1 MSRELALKVRDLNVW
16 YRPGGV
22 IRRSRL
28 VPVLHDIS
36 FDLWRGEALGLVGES
51 GSGKSTLART
61 ILGMVPD
68 YTGTVTHFTKRP
80 QMIFQDP
87 YSSLNPSRTVG
98 WILSEPLKIYGKYDA
113 RERERRVRE
122 TIGLVGLPAESYDML
137 PAHLSG
143 GQRQRVSIAR
153 AILKNPPILILDEAT
168 SALDTESERLVQDA
182 LERLMKTRTT
192 VAIAHRLSTIKN
204 ADEICVL
211 HEGEIVERGTHEELL
226 EKGGY
231 YRKLHEMQK

>member
-1 MSRELALKVRDLNVW
+1 MSRELALQVRDLNVW

-68 YTGTVTHFTKRP
+68 YTGTVTHYTKRP

-98 WILSEPLKIYGKYDA
+98 ATFARFRASLTTTAPISAAGVFFRAPPKEP
-113 RERERRVRE
+113 
-122 TIGLVGLPAESYDML
+122 
-137 PAHLSG
+137 
-143 GQRQRVSIAR
+143 IAVLQQFTTYR
-153 AILKNPPILILDEAT
+153 SFIIFPPT
-168 SALDTESERLVQDA
+168 
-182 LERLMKTRTT
+182 
-192 VAIAHRLSTIKN
+192 
-204 ADEICVL
+204 
-211 HEGEIVERGTHEELL
+211 
-226 EKGGY
+226 
-231 YRKLHEMQK
+231 

>member
-1 MSRELALKVRDLNVW
+1 MSRELALQVRDLNVW

-122 TIGLVGLPAESYDML
+122 TIGLVGLPAESYDMR

-143 GQRQRVSIAR
+143 GQRQRVSIAS
-153 AILKNPPILILDEAT
+153 ALIQKPALIIADEAV
-168 SALDTESERLVQDA
+168 SALDVTIQAQILELMGAAAPRAGDQLPLYLARSERGVSA
-182 LERLMKTRTT
+182 LRPLHGHAGR
-192 VAIAHRLSTIKN
+192 AHRR
-204 ADEICVL
+204 A
-211 HEGEIVERGTHEELL
+211 GPRRGAL
-226 EKGGY
+226 
-231 YRKLHEMQK
+231 

>member
-1 MSRELALKVRDLNVW
+1 MSRELALQVRDLNVW

-68 YTGTVTHFTKRP
+68 YTGTVTHYTKRP

-137 PAHLSG
+137 PAHLAG
-143 GQRQRVSIAR
+143 GQRQRRTGKPAKEDQSGKTAGAGTVG
-153 AILKNPPILILDEAT
+153 
-168 SALDTESERLVQDA
+168 SADQIPDPEQIFAGSA
-182 LERLMKTRTT
+182 GHP
-192 VAIAHRLSTIKN
+192 A
-204 ADEICVL
+204 
-211 HEGEIVERGTHEELL
+211 
-226 EKGGY
+226 
-231 YRKLHEMQK
+231 

>member
-1 MSRELALKVRDLNVW
+1 MSRELALQVRDLNVW

-122 TIGLVGLPAESYDML
+122 TIGLSACRRRATTCSPRTSLADSASASASPRRSSRS
-137 PAHLSG
+137 PHLSS
-143 GQRQRVSIAR
+143 R
-153 AILKNPPILILDEAT
+153 
-168 SALDTESERLVQDA
+168 
-182 LERLMKTRTT
+182 TRPS
-192 VAIAHRLSTIKN
+192 RRS
-204 ADEICVL
+204 
-211 HEGEIVERGTHEELL
+211 
-226 EKGGY
+226 
-231 YRKLHEMQK
+231 M

>member
-1 MSRELALKVRDLNVW
+1 MSRELALQVRDLNVW

-61 ILGMVPD
+61 VLGMVPD

-113 RERERRVRE
+113 RERERRVR
-122 TIGLVGLPAESYDML
+122 
-137 PAHLSG
+137 
-143 GQRQRVSIAR
+143 
-153 AILKNPPILILDEAT
+153 
-168 SALDTESERLVQDA
+168 
-182 LERLMKTRTT
+182 
-192 VAIAHRLSTIKN
+192 
-204 ADEICVL
+204 
-211 HEGEIVERGTHEELL
+211 
-226 EKGGY
+226 
-231 YRKLHEMQK
+231 